1 MQSKVSLHVVY
12 SRCSLKQNARITW
25 NSLVSN
31 EKNGQDAD
39 RRDSRFQGR
48 PEVEDSALAAVGWFL
63 IMSLKSS
70 FFLLLVAL
78 IGNPTAFGDELPE
91 TQPGQTINALD
102 REQQP
107 LLWWAPPEAESTET
121 PLFVFLH
128 SWSSDYLQDNSKWL
142 RECVRRRWIWLHP
155 NFRGANQSPKA
166 CGSKFARQDILDA
179 VDFAVARWKVDRSRI
194 YLAGVSGGGH
204 MSLLM
209 AGWHPDRFSAVSAW
223 VGPTDLAEWHRFH
236 TKNGKPEKYAKM
248 IEKSL
253 LGAPGESAAIDS
265 EYRDRSPV
273 FHLPRVGELPVTIW
287 AGVEDG
293 HSGSVPVSHSLRAFN
308 AIAGAHGNPLISE
321 DEIRQLG
328 NDRQLAHPLPSD
340 QTSDPDL
347 QRQILLRRT
356 SGNSVVTIFA
366 GGHES
371 IPEAAFAWLERYR
384 KEVKTGAN

>member
-1 MQSKVSLHVVY
+1 MQSPVSVVLI
-12 SRCSLKQNARITW
+12 SQLSCLLALCLAGPRSLADDQLPQTEAGETIS
-25 NSLVSN
+25 SLDG
-31 EKNGQDAD
+31 EK
-39 RRDSRFQGR
+39 
-48 PEVEDSALAAVGWFL
+48 
-63 IMSLKSS
+63 
-70 FFLLLVAL
+70 
-78 IGNPTAFGDELPE
+78 
-91 TQPGQTINALD
+91 
-102 REQQP
+102 QP
-107 LLWWAPPEAESTET
+107 LLCWAPPSATTTET

-142 RECVRRRWIWLHP
+142 RECVRNNWIWLHP
-155 NFRGANQSPKA
+155 NFRGVNQAPKA
-166 CGSKFARQDILDA
+166 CGSRFARQDVLDA
-179 VDFAVARWKVDRSRI
+179 VDWALRKWRVDRSRI

-236 TKNGKPEKYAKM
+236 SRNGKPQKYATM

-253 LGAPGESAAIDS
+253 LGPPGASELIDA

-273 FHLPRVGELPVTIW
+273 FHLPRVGDLPVTIW

-308 AIAGAHGNPLISE
+308 AIAAAHGNPVIS
-321 DEIRQLG
+321 DGEIQELTQHRKLT
-328 NDRQLAHPLPSD
+328 APLPSD

-347 QRQILLRRT
+347 PREILLRRT
-356 SGNSVVTIFA
+356 SKNSLITIFE

-371 IPEAAFAWLERYR
+371 LPEAAFAWLKRYTR
-384 KEVKTGAN
+384 KTAD